1 MKTSII
7 VYLEDHSV
15 PYLCKKD
22 LPKRLKSGI
31 PTCLLTET
39 SPSSFA
45 IKAIQERLKDLSK
58 NKAKP
63 RSFYTEKAWRTRWFW
78 KEAFNRMLFF
88 AEYLSRRF
96 EKFEVVGADP
106 RVSNLRFKD
115 FKNTDGFFQKALREK
130 GYILENIHKGFLEEQ
145 AFMAWYIAKKVAE
158 LESRG
163 FKQFVFPVGLLHYAS
178 LRKYL
183 SASHRNIVFVRIY
196 MPYDKRT
203 RIINGT
209 DASIHYLMMD
219 SYAERNNSDSWLLH
233 KFFS

>member
-1 MKTSII
+1 M
-7 VYLEDHSV
+7 EDHTV

-22 LPKRLKSGI
+22 LSKRLKSGV

-45 IKAIQERLKDLSK
+45 IKMIKERLRDLNE

-63 RSFYTEKAWRTRWFW
+63 RSFYIEEAWRTKWFW

-88 AEYLSRRF
+88 AEYLSGCF
-96 EKFEVVGADP
+96 EKFKIIGVDP
-106 RVSNLRFKD
+106 RVSNLGFKD
-115 FKNTDGFFQKALREK
+115 FKKEDKIFKKLLAVRGEF
-130 GYILENIHKGFLEEQ
+130 LENIHEKFLEEQ
-145 AFMAWYIAKKVAE
+145 AYMAWYIAKKVAE
-158 LESRG
+158 LENQG
-163 FKQFVFPVGLLHYAS
+163 FKQFVFSVGHLHYAA

-183 SASHRNIVFVRIY
+183 PAPNRDIEFIRIY
-196 MPYDKRT
+196 MPCDRRP

-209 DASIHYLMMD
+209 DSAVFRFL
-219 SYAERNNSDSWLLH
+219 AFNEELSDAWLLH